1 MFYPGTDAAVQIP
14 VAAAVARHVVRLA
27 QRLDTPQVTGENLRR
42 SGRHKDAQNYCRLF
56 PSLEPRNQ
64 TWSFI
69 SGRFVSVSHTCHL
82 TAMY

>member
-27 QRLDTPQVTGENLRR
+27 QRLDTPQVTGENLHR

-56 PSLEPRNQ
+56 RLWSLRPKLALLFQED
-64 TWSFI
+64 SLVF
-69 SGRFVSVSHTCHL
+69 HTL
-82 TAMY
+82 GI